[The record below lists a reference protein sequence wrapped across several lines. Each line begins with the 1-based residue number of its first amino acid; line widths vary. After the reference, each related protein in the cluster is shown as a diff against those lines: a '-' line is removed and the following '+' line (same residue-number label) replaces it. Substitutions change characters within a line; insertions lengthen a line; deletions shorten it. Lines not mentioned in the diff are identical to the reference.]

1 MMKEEKKLM
10 CEGEPDP
17 DIAKEAKAVLFFF
30 VMAVC
35 AILVCLLAAFLFYG
49 VCELV
54 KWLC

>member
-10 CEGEPDP
+10 CEGEPDS

-30 VMAVC
+30 VKEVC
-35 AILVCLLAAFLFYG
+35 AILVCLLAALLFYG

>member
-1 MMKEEKKLM
+1 MTKEEKKLM